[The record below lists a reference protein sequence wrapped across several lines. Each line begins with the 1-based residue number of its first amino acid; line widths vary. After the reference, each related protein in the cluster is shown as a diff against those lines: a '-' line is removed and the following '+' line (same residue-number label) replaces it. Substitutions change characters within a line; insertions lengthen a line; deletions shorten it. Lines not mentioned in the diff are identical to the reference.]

1 MSSIAVNTIPTVMRT
16 TVEIIIVE
24 SPTPKVRNTI
34 IPTAVKTTVDVR
46 MFNGPTPKARKIII
60 MVTVIRTTVRVQ
72 VTAVKTTV
80 RIGSPTP
87 RTENRDP
94 TARTPKL
101 APVKKNTA

>member
-16 TVEIIIVE
+16 TVEIIIVAIVE
-24 SPTPKVRNTI
+24 SPTPRVRNI
-34 IPTAVKTTVDVR
+34 IFPTAVKTTVDVR

-60 MVTVIRTTVRVQ
+60 MVTVIRITVRVQ

-87 RTENRDP
+87 RTGNRDP

-101 APVKKNTA
+101 APV